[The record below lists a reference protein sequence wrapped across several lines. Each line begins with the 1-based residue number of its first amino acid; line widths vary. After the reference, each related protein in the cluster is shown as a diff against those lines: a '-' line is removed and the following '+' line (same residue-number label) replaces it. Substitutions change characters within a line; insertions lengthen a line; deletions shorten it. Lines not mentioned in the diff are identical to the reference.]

1 MNQGDVFG
9 ERGIINYAGMDGVCA
24 GQSSKIFFLEI
35 RERLLV
41 DEKIPRNDILSNKY
55 ARIGILWKMDLE
67 NFPGILEIDLIYDG
81 KVDKQSLVV
90 LGLVLQQ

>member
-1 MNQGDVFG
+1 MCWSID
-9 ERGIINYAGMDGVCA
+9 E
-24 GQSSKIFFLEI
+24 IFFLQI